1 MKAPKPIHFPNSQKH
16 KRMNNLYVNKTA
28 KALAMLF
35 MLLPLLM
42 FSCKETEV
50 ATGFVAGYD
59 SPEKENGDGIEGVEF
74 KIVPLEQKEGIALVS
89 PKKVIIADSIVY
101 ILDSRQLVSYTADGK
116 FRCAIGQNGHGR
128 NEYITLTT
136 FYVDGD
142 KNIVLF
148 DSYKNS
154 LIKFDK
160 NGKFLDEKKL
170 SPADLKYAQ
179 SIMPTEESNR
189 LFVYN
194 YIYNGFNQLCRIVD
208 TESGKE
214 TEISSTPLHT
224 DNTMEFVGKNPC
236 STYNGTIRYIRPF
249 DNNIYNYTDNSTICV
264 DTKEKIL
271 SEKELGEIKNYGIMT
286 YAECMTNNTFMG
298 FTDIFET
305 DRFIFLACHNMAY
318 TIIDKETMKCHKFNY
333 GLNTSGKGCPLYNI
347 YYACNNKFIGLLSD
361 DDLENI
367 VKLSKG
373 KFTENMKEI
382 IKSDTCGQVLVIYD
396 IEKMRLQ

>member
-1 MKAPKPIHFPNSQKH
+1 
-16 KRMNNLYVNKTA
+16 MNNLKTYKTA
-28 KALAMLF
+28 RILAVLF
-35 MLLPLLM
+35 LLLPMLL

-50 ATGFVAGYD
+50 GTGSVTGYD
-59 SPEKENGDGIEGVEF
+59 LPEKENGDGIEGVEY
-74 KIVPLEQKEGIALVS
+74 KIVPLEQKEGFALS
-89 PKKVIIADSIVY
+89 FPKKMEMADSIVY

-116 FRCAIGQNGHGR
+116 FRCKIGQNGHGR
-128 NEYITLTT
+128 NEYTTLTT

-142 KNIVLF
+142 KNVVLF

-154 LIKFDK
+154 LIKFNKD
-160 NGKFLDEKKL
+160 GKFLDEKKL

-179 SIMPTEESNR
+179 SIMPTEEGNR

-194 YIYNGFNQLCRIVD
+194 HIYNNFNQLCRIVD

-214 TEISSTPLHT
+214 TEISSAPLHT

-236 STYNGTIRYIRPF
+236 SAHNGTIRYIRPF
-249 DNNIYNYTDNSTICV
+249 DNNIYNYTDNSTLCV

-286 YAECMTNNTFMG
+286 YAECMANGTFMG

-305 DRFIFLACHNMAY
+305 DRLVFLACHNMAY
-318 TIIDKETMKCHKFNY
+318 TIIDKETMECHKFNY
-333 GLNTSGKGCPLYNI
+333 GFNTSGKGCPLYSI
-347 YYACNNKFIGLLSD
+347 YNACENKLIGLLSD

-367 VKLSKG
+367 TKSGKG
-373 KFTENMKEI
+373 KFAEDIKKI
-382 IKSDTCGQVLVIYD
+382 VKSDAHDHVLVIYD
-396 IEKMRLQ
+396 TEKMRLQ